1 MQPTGP
7 PSGDAD
13 GPPGSDAERP
23 AAATGRPR
31 PDDRRRS
38 VDVRIALISAVATVL
53 AAVVAGVLAVNTG
66 TVEVSLADSGTSSDD
81 LQATITSIQRENE
94 VLRRA
99 NEELE
104 SELESARE
112 QGVGSPAGDAPP
124 STSPEPSGDAVVREG
139 NDLPLAA
146 WYGID
151 LDTNAPD
158 WGVVETGED
167 TGDIDVYIDDEP
179 GLFAA
184 NGAEVALMPE
194 LPSFGDCRQTT
205 GLSTSITYEQ
215 TAAGAH
221 VCVRSSQGAY
231 AYVGIVEVVAD
242 TPSVALDVTVWA
254 S

>member
-1 MQPTGP
+1 MQPKGP
-7 PSGDAD
+7 PSGGAAD
-13 GPPGSDAERP
+13 PPGPGDEP
-23 AAATGRPR
+23 TAANGSQR

-38 VDVRIALISAVATVL
+38 VDVRVALISAVATVL
-53 AAVVAGVLAVNTG
+53 AALIAGVLAVNTG
-66 TVEVSLADSGTSSDD
+66 TVEVSLADSGASPDD
-81 LQATITSIQRENE
+81 LRATITSIQQENE
-94 VLRRA
+94 VLRSA

-112 QGVGSPAGDAPP
+112 QGGGSASGDAPP
-124 STSPEPSGDAVVREG
+124 STSPEPSGGAVVREG
-139 NDLPLAA
+139 NSLPLAA

-179 GLFAA
+179 GLFAS

-194 LPSFGDCRQTT
+194 PPSFGDCRQTT

-221 VCVRSSQGAY
+221 VCVRTSQGAY
-231 AYVGIVEVVAD
+231 AYVGILEVTTDV
-242 TPSVALDVTVWA
+242 PSVALDVTVWA